1 MEDQQEKYVLL
12 KGKSGNV
19 FWSLNDGENEGFEIL
34 FESSDEDE
42 MITEWERYHPSFKYN
57 KL

>member
-19 FWSLNDGENEGFEIL
+19 FWSLNEGENEGFEIL
-34 FESSDEDE
+34 FESSNEDE
-42 MITEWERYHPSFKYN
+42 MIAEWGKYHPYVQI
-57 KL
+57 